1 MRVLVDSSVWVDY
14 FRTGRHAEELESLLE
29 DGRVVINDLILAEL
43 IPALHVKRQPR
54 LINLLHELEQ
64 EPMQPDWEE
73 LIRMQIACLRDGLN
87 GIGIPDLLI
96 AQNAMQYGFKL
107 MTRDGHFVRL
117 ARRVPLQLHSSPV

>member
-1 MRVLVDSSVWVDY
+1 VRVLVDSSVWVDY

-96 AQNAMQYGFKL
+96 AQNAMQHGFKL

-117 ARRVPLQLHSSPV
+117 ARHVPLQLHSSPV